1 MDTKV
6 GAGPGFAW
14 EFKKGHEIVAVR
26 NKVNGKV
33 TVMKLLNFVSDN
45 KCDSVFQ
52 HNKFTAGVFPPE
64 LVLKKAMRYT
74 PSDADALAIFQKIHS
89 AVHESSSAQL
99 LWEVSVKEGKVWP
112 GAVLLMSKKQ
122 LSIKVGEVFQL

>member
-64 LVLKKAMRYT
+64 LVLKKAMCYS
-74 PSDADALAIFQKIHS
+74 PGDAEATFQKIHS
-89 AVHESSSAQL
+89 AVKQSSSAQL
-99 LWEVSVKEGKVWP
+99 LWEVSVKDGKVWP